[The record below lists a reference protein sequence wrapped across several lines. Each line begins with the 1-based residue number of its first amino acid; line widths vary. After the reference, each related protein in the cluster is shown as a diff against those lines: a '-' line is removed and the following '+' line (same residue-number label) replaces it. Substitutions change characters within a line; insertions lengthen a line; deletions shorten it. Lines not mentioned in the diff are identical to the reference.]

1 MIGEFDDDSGE
12 YCKRINEHYFLTD
25 PEEFSLSHFPTMEND
40 PDYSRCQLLEEL
52 MTLEQFN
59 CSPHLSSS
67 FFDLGLELV
76 DDIPTPW
83 GLQDRGVIKIKAW
96 EAIRYKVCFRDI

>member
-12 YCKRINEHYFLTD
+12 YFKRINEHFFLTD
-25 PEEFSLSHFPTMEND
+25 PEEFSFSHLPTMEND
-40 PDYSRCQLLEEL
+40 QDYSKWQLLEDPI
-52 MTLEQFN
+52 TLEQFN

-67 FFDLGLELV
+67 FFDLGLEL
-76 DDIPTPW
+76 DDVIPTPW
-83 GLQDRGVIKIKAW
+83 VLRSGVIRIKAW